1 MDGLG
6 LVYEKQGN
14 TGAAAYNQPSLQYGQ
29 TPLDAVAQNIEQQNL
44 IKQQQEFQLA
54 KQREKEKAA
63 VLGKLGDINLSKFT
77 LGNQQ
82 EFMGDILNH
91 KNQIAADMSK
101 GEDVTD
107 PTSPAYA
114 RTYER
119 QLALQNKKMELD
131 KQGAI
136 IEDAMKILQTKP
148 DDFDVE
154 KSAAAIKA
162 YAEAPNA
169 TERMKIDPSTLL
181 VRKEVPFDTYTPL
194 KDFDINPFVVEQ
206 GYETEEMKRT
216 GNYLDVPKLKAKIK
230 SMVDNP
236 VNEEHYQ
243 KGLAKGLWG
252 NKSEYEKALFEQAKL
267 DYTKKSFYERKAPK
281 EKTFIEINNGN
292 TKDML
297 SSLGAGTQSANV
309 PINNTSMM
317 VDVLDENGKPTGEKK
332 KATTDID
339 IPNTVNL
346 GNFNQTIPMGSAIST
361 TTGKRLSGTGAMN
374 ITSGV
379 IGTPLIYKSDGRPV
393 PLGVGV
399 VKYQKDGVWKEAKGT
414 KEEITKQLVADGV
427 AEHKPMVLAIATTTD
442 PNDASKNINQSVW
455 VDADAVIPSTG
466 ESKTLTRAQAAGEIL
481 KKAAKE
487 LNSVGITPPKVTNKQ
502 IKKSDIA
509 TKAQAAGYTVDE
521 YTKLLKSKN
530 IEIVD

>member
-1 MDGLG
+1 MQDGLG

-154 KSAAAIKA
+154 KSAAAIEA

-267 DYTKKSFYERKAPK
+267 DYKKKSFYEKKAINKPTDRDFLMTAGVDELRKRFGLGETTADIK
-281 EKTFIEINNGN
+281 SGIGSNTTQRIKIGNSINIGDIKATVPLASAIDASTGLPMSGDGSEGAIDIKSGKMSTPLVFNYNGAIAAIPS
-292 TKDML
+292 TGTYELKD
-297 SSLGAGTQSANV
+297 N
-309 PINNTSMM
+309 
-317 VDVLDENGKPTGEKK
+317 ETGEKK
-332 KATTDID
+332 
-339 IPNTVNL
+339 
-346 GNFNQTIPMGSAIST
+346 
-361 TTGKRLSGTGAMN
+361 
-374 ITSGV
+374 
-379 IGTPLIYKSDGRPV
+379 IYKGTQKQIEAQLIRDGYA
-393 PLGVGV
+393 
-399 VKYQKDGVWKEAKGT
+399 KY
-414 KEEITKQLVADGV
+414 
-427 AEHKPMVLAIATTTD
+427 KPMLLANYKEGDIAKTAWIPASELPTT
-442 PNDASKNINQSVW
+442 N
-455 VDADAVIPSTG
+455 
-466 ESKTLTRAQAAGEIL
+466 ESKTLQGADAVRLLLERIAEDENA
-481 KKAAKE
+481 KA
-487 LNSVGITPPKVTNKQ
+487 VGITPPKVTTTTTA
-502 IKKSDIA
+502 KKYKGLDAKGNPIF
-509 TKAQAAGYTVDE
+509 E
-521 YTKLLKSKN
+521 
-530 IEIVD
+530 

>member
-181 VRKEVPFDTYTPL
+181 VRKAKPFDTYAPL
-194 KDFDINPFVVEQ
+194 KDFKIDTFV
-206 GYETEEMKRT
+206 GSFGNETPTGGSSGTTLNKANLKKEME
-216 GNYLDVPKLKAKIK
+216 AIAE
-230 SMVDNP
+230 NP
-236 VNEEHYQ
+236 VNDEHYQ
-243 KGLAKGLWG
+243 EGVQKGLWNSKREYADALY
-252 NKSEYEKALFEQAKL
+252 NKAILSYSPKFQKSVKAINGPTDRDFLMTAGVDEL
-267 DYTKKSFYERKAPK
+267 RKRFGLGDTTAEVFSGSGANAPQK
-281 EKTFIEINNGN
+281 IKISNAINIGDIKATVPYASAIDATTGN
-292 TKDML
+292 TIEGQ
-297 SSLGAGTQSANV
+297 GAIEVKSGQMSTPLVFN
-309 PINNTSMM
+309 
-317 VDVLDENGKPTGEKK
+317 
-332 KATTDID
+332 ATDKIVA
-339 IPNTVNL
+339 IPNT
-346 GNFNQTIPMGSAIST
+346 GSYSFKDT
-361 TTGKRLSGTGAMN
+361 KTGET
-374 ITSGV
+374 
-379 IGTPLIYKSDGRPV
+379 
-393 PLGVGV
+393 
-399 VKYQKDGVWKEAKGT
+399 KEYKGT
-414 KEEITKQLVADGV
+414 QKQIEAQLIRNGYAKY
-427 AEHKPMVLAIATTTD
+427 KPMLLATYKDDVDQTRTAWVPASALPTT
-442 PNDASKNINQSVW
+442 N
-455 VDADAVIPSTG
+455 
-466 ESKTLTRAQAAGEIL
+466 ESKTLQGADAARLLLERIAEDENAKAVGTQNTQKAKTIPQATIKGL
-481 KKAAKE
+481 VGKKGYE
-487 LNSVGITPPKVTNKQ
+487 
-502 IKKSDIA
+502 
-509 TKAQAAGYTVDE
+509 GYTEQELID
-521 YTKLLKSKN
+521 YYKSQGY
-530 IEIVD
+530 EVQ